1 MTAHWGIGDPAAVRG
16 GAIQKE
22 AAFVT
27 SFRFLK
33 RRITVVTDLPLA
45 GIDTMALGAI
55 LRDIGQRP
63 GSRFP
68 RPQAG

>member
-1 MTAHWGIGDPAAVRG
+1 MTAHWGIGDPAAVTG
-16 GAIQKE
+16 GDIQKE
-22 AAFVT
+22 AALAPA
-27 SFRFLK
+27 FRFLK
-33 RRITVVTDLPLA
+33 RRIAVVTNLPLA
-45 GIDTMALGAI
+45 GMDTMALGAT